1 MKNPTLK
8 IQKFSSAKIITDC
21 TQPANMIV
29 YVNYVYPTYA
39 DWFGNQVRHTMIG
52 DCGEFAI
59 YENASNECVMVCHNA
74 TNNTIVYKRTRAEN
88 QMFPTFLDFACI
100 MFNMGFSEVY
110 GTYGVHNKSNITI
123 ISDEETVSRTLPY
136 LTERFESFKKTKG
149 VLLQT
154 DLYTAVF
161 NDFLYRHLVSDS
173 RGRLYLDNTRV
184 AETEDDINT
193 LFKEYKLKTSSFL
206 QFNTDGED
214 VDEEEPQQQIIP
226 LNVPGEMESDNE
238 DEKKTTEQLADE
250 INELADDILAEN
262 KKKEEEEVEQT
273 IQRLTSLPV
282 DDDDILRFVII
293 VGDKLW
299 SEPRYVRAKNFP
311 TTICNELRTVVA
323 CLPLFEGGK
332 FVIQAEKISVE

>member
-59 YENASNECVMVCHNA
+59 YENANNECVMVCHNA

-136 LTERFESFKKTKG
+136 LAERFESFKKTKG

-161 NDFLYRHLVSDS
+161 NDFLYRHIVSDS
-173 RGRLYLDNTRV
+173 RGRLYLNNARV
-184 AETEDDINT
+184 AETEDDINA
-193 LFKEYKLKTSSFL
+193 LFKEYKLTTSSFL

-214 VDEEEPQQQIIP
+214 VDEEEPQHQIIP
-226 LNVPGEMESDNE
+226 LNVPWEMESDNK
-238 DEKKTTEQLADE
+238 DENKTTEQLADE
-250 INELADDILAEN
+250 INELADEILAEN
-262 KKKEEEEVEQT
+262 KKKEDESDKRT
-273 IQRLTSLPV
+273 IQRPTCLPV
-282 DDDDILRFVII
+282 NNDDILRFVII
-293 VGDKLW
+293 AGDKLW
-299 SEPRYVRAKNFP
+299 SDPRYVRAKNFP
-311 TTICNELRTVVA
+311 KVMCTELKTLVE
-323 CLPLFEGGK
+323 CLPVLGCDK
-332 FVIQAEKISVE
+332 FVIKAEKISVE